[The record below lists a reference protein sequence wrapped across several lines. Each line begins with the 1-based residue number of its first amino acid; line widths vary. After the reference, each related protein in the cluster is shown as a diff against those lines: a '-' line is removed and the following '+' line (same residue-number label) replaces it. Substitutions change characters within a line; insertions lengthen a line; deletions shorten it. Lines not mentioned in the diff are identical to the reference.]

1 MSINVGLDSIVKK
14 EMGDMISAH
23 SLDLV
28 VIGGNEVLLKSSTY
42 VMDVVADRNGVSV
55 VYFDTMQKPV
65 KGYNVFLFLA
75 NKRRGQLALTKS
87 RPITNNFSEFVES
100 ETRALAGHLRKA
112 GQDILI
118 GSKDWM
124 REYSWPTVH
133 LGDDIAA
140 MI

>member
-75 NKRRGQLALTKS
+75 NKRRGQLALTK
-87 RPITNNFSEFVES
+87 
-100 ETRALAGHLRKA
+100 A